1 MYYQLTHDPMKKCF
15 FIFAIAVIAM
25 VKTAI
30 AQTGTESLK
39 VFWPDEYKWKIASN
53 QKNQTARMIELIPGN
68 ETLNNWSMIGTMM
81 SMKGVSNSD
90 MTNVMKALF
99 DKTKA
104 RSPKARL
111 VMVEKGGTA
120 KNPWIMF
127 KIESPY
133 FTNSKVPESQYYY
146 VIQGNQN
153 LFTNFVAVKQASL
166 GPLFVEKWAKIF
178 KKSQLIY
185 N

>member
-1 MYYQLTHDPMKKCF
+1 MKRYIF
-15 FIFAIAVIAM
+15 FFAIALLSLAN
-25 VKTAI
+25 TAN
-30 AQTGTESLK
+30 AQTGAESLK
-39 VFWPDEYKWKIASN
+39 IYWPDEYKWKIASN
-53 QKNQTARMIELIPGN
+53 QKTQTARMIELIPGN
-68 ETLNNWSMIGTMM
+68 ETLNNWSTIGTMM

-90 MTNVMKALF
+90 LANVMKAIF
-99 DKTKA
+99 DKTQG

-111 VMVEKGGTA
+111 IFVERGGTA

-166 GPLFVEKWAKIF
+166 GPLFVEKWAKVF
-178 KKSQLIY
+178 KKSRLMY

>member
-1 MYYQLTHDPMKKCF
+1 MRKYLFILTVAVLA
-15 FIFAIAVIAM
+15 IFKIAH
-25 VKTAI
+25 

-39 VFWPDEYKWKIASN
+39 IFWPDEYKWKIASN
-53 QKNQTARMIELIPGN
+53 QKTQTARMIELIPGN
-68 ETLNNWSMIGTMM
+68 ETLNNWSMIGIMM

-90 MTNVMKALF
+90 LTNVMKALF
-99 DKTKA
+99 DKTKG

-111 VMVEKGGTA
+111 IMVERGGTV
-120 KNPWIMF
+120 KNPWILF

-146 VIQGNQN
+146 VIQGNQS
-153 LFTNFVAVKQASL
+153 LYTNFVAVKQASL
-166 GPLFVEKWAKIF
+166 GPLFVEKWARVF
-178 KKSQLIY
+178 KKSQLLY